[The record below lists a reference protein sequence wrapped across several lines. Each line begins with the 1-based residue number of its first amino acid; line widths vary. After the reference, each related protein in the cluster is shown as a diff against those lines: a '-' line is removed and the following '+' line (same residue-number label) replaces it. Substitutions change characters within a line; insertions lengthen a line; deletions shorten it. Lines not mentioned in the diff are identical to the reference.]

1 MLKKDKTLF
10 VRYIVLVIVQALQ
23 ADIGY
28 ISFLARS
35 AVDPKFCLSFVDLFT
50 SKIYTYPMKT
60 RNLLAKKIEL
70 FYNDINQKRDGKMSL
85 QTDQEFNQRKIIEL
99 NKHLM

>member
-1 MLKKDKTLF
+1 MLYSF
-10 VRYIVLVIVQALQ
+10 SGPFQALQ
-23 ADIGY
+23 VDIAY

-35 AVDPKFCLSFVDLFT
+35 AVDPKFCLLFVQLVT

-70 FYNDINQKRDGKMSL
+70 FYNDINKKRDGKMRS
-85 QTDQEFNQRKIIEL
+85 QTD
-99 NKHLM
+99 

>member
-1 MLKKDKTLF
+1 
-10 VRYIVLVIVQALQ
+10 
-23 ADIGY
+23 
-28 ISFLARS
+28 
-35 AVDPKFCLSFVDLFT
+35 
-50 SKIYTYPMKT
+50 MKT